1 MSDDADL
8 PMKSEMTPDPLF
20 DRVQRDALDHSD
32 LASLEADAVADP
44 ALFETRD
51 EELPYARQVITT
63 PFHFEVARESTTN
76 LWRPWNG
83 YTVAD
88 VLTSIDAEYA
98 ALRQRA
104 ALTDITPLFKYRIS
118 GNDALAWL
126 RRFVAGNLIGMTAN
140 EILRVVF
147 CEDRGHV
154 VGDGL
159 LFCLGKNDFRLITET
174 PHLAW
179 MHDST
184 IGYQVHIEDVT
195 TTLAAMS
202 LQGPLAASVLADA
215 GFAEIEK
222 LGVHKAQWFDVGG
235 IPVYV
240 SRNGLWGELAYDIWI
255 DPEDAGPIWSR
266 LMSRGEPFGLRAT
279 GFALREIARVE
290 AGLPRAGVDYLGAFS
305 VIDPENAMTPFELG
319 FDTLVNLETGHFTGR
334 DALRAHADKGP
345 RRSLVPLAIDSHEP
359 LAFSSIRSGG
369 NVVGIATSSAFSP
382 SLGLNLA
389 LGIISAA
396 GLKENVSLYVEAEI
410 REELSVRIMKTPAR
424 ILKETAIFSP
434 SAHEEPAPLLA
445 LF

>member
-20 DRVQRDALDHSD
+20 DRTQKDAPDHPD
-32 LASLEADAVADP
+32 LASLEAETVADP

-51 EELPYARQVITT
+51 EELPYERQVITT
-63 PFHFEVARESTTN
+63 PLHFEVARESATN

-88 VLTSIDAEYA
+88 VLTSIDTEYA

-159 LFCLGKNDFRLITET
+159 LFCLEKNDFRLITET

-179 MHDST
+179 MHNSA

-202 LQGPLAASVLADA
+202 LQGPLAASVLKDA
-215 GFAEIEK
+215 GFAEVEK
-222 LGVHKAQWFDVGG
+222 LGLHKAQWFDVGG

-240 SRNGLWGELAYDIWI
+240 SRNGYWGELAYDIWV

-266 LMSRGEPFGLRAT
+266 LMTRGEPFGLRAI
-279 GFALREIARVE
+279 GFAMREIARVE
-290 AGLPRAGVDYLGAFS
+290 AGRPRAGVDYLGAFS
-305 VIDPENAMTPFELG
+305 AIDPQNALTPYELG
-319 FDTLVNLETGHFTGR
+319 FDTLVNLEAGHFTGR
-334 DALRAHADKGP
+334 DALRACAGKSP

-359 LAFSSIRSGG
+359 LAFSSIRSGSD
-369 NVVGIATSSAFSP
+369 VVGIATSSAFSP

-396 GLKENVSLYVEAEI
+396 GLKEGVSLHVEAEI
-410 REELSVRIMKTPAR
+410 REELAVRIAKAPVR
-424 ILKETAIFSP
+424 ILKETAVFSP
-434 SAHEEPAPLLA
+434 SAHEEPAPLVA

>member
-8 PMKSEMTPDPLF
+8 PMKSETMPDPLF
-20 DRVQRDALDHSD
+20 DRAQKDEPDHPDFAALDA
-32 LASLEADAVADP
+32 ASAADP
-44 ALFETRD
+44 TLFETRD

-63 PFHFEVARESTTN
+63 PLHFEVARESATN

-118 GNDALAWL
+118 GNDAFAWL
-126 RRFVAGNLIGMTAN
+126 RRFVAGNLIGMTEN

-179 MHDST
+179 MHDSA

-195 TTLAAMS
+195 TTLAAIS

-215 GFAEIEK
+215 GFTEIEK

-240 SRNGLWGELAYDIWI
+240 SRNGLWSELAYDIWI
-255 DPEDAGPIWSR
+255 DPEDASPIWSR
-266 LMSRGEPFGLRAT
+266 LMTRGEPFGLRAT

-305 VIDPENAMTPFELG
+305 AIDPENALTPFELG

-334 DALRAHADKGP
+334 DALRACVDKGP
-345 RRSLVPLAIDSHEP
+345 RRSLVPLVIDSHEP
-359 LAFSSIRSGG
+359 LVFSSIRSGG
-369 NVVGIATSSAFSP
+369 DVVGIVTSSAFSP

-396 GLKENVSLYVEAEI
+396 GLKEGVSLHVEAEI
-410 REELSVRIMKTPAR
+410 REELTVRIMKAPVR
-424 ILKETAIFSP
+424 ILKEMAVSSP
-434 SAHEEPAPLLA
+434 SAQEEPAPLAA